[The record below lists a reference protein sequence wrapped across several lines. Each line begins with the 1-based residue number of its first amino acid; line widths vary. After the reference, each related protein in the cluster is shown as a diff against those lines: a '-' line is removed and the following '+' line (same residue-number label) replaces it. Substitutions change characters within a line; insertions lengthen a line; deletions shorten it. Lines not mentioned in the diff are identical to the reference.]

1 MPSSTS
7 SSERPSQP
15 PMGLPSYEIP
25 LQDPPVRALPERP
38 LGVVWLC
45 ALFVFLS
52 GLLLWESFWRHQG
65 HEPGYRNSEGLWA
78 IQRRSIDDGRL
89 AATVLLGSS
98 RAYFDLQLPVWEDI
112 TGERPIQLAL
122 EGTSPLSALE
132 NLAADED
139 FHGRV
144 LVGVSPDLF
153 FTGFEYRGKALR
165 HYLDETPSQ
174 RIGQWLS
181 MRLLEPWLAFYSD
194 TDLALFTVLKRQPWP
209 ARHGVRAYE
218 AVRKLAV
225 HDADRNTRL
234 WHRVEDDP
242 GYQAMAK
249 RIWSQEFSAPPPP
262 PMDTPEKARATMRKQ
277 IDRARIAVS
286 TLRARGVP
294 VVFVRLPSTGDY
306 HAFEDRVFPRA
317 RTWDELLAETDAPG
331 IHFEDH
337 PQLQGYQLPEW
348 SHLSA
353 SEADRFTAAIAPM
366 VESAFA
372 QQRGRRGP
380 DPD

>member
-1 MPSSTS
+1 
-7 SSERPSQP
+7 
-15 PMGLPSYEIP
+15 MGLPSYEIP

-38 LGVVWLC
+38 LGVTWLC
-45 ALFVFLS
+45 ALAVFLS
-52 GLLLWESFWRHQG
+52 GLLLWEAYWRHEG
-65 HEPGYRNSEGLWA
+65 HDPGYRNSEGLWA

-144 LVGVSPDLF
+144 LVGVSPALF

-165 HYLDETPSQ
+165 HYLDETLSQ
-174 RIGQWLS
+174 QIGQWLS

-194 TDLALFTVLKRQPWP
+194 TDLALFTVLRRQPWL
-209 ARHGVRAYE
+209 ARHGVRTYE

-234 WHRVEDDP
+234 WQRVEDDP

-249 RIWSQEFSAPPPP
+249 RIWSQTFSAPPPP
-262 PMDTPEKARATMRKQ
+262 MMDTPEKARATMRKQ
-277 IDRARIAVS
+277 IGRARIAVS

-294 VVFVRLPSTGDY
+294 VVFVRLPSTGDF

-317 RTWDELLAETDAPG
+317 RTWDELLAETGAPG

-337 PQLQGYQLPEW
+337 PQLQGYELPEW

-366 VESAFA
+366 VESAFT